1 MIMLLKSTCNV
12 MFHESWFK
20 NHEGLNHLLEL
31 KEAAV
36 SDDVLKQGL
45 SRRLRSALAAREW
58 LHPEV
63 FT

>member
-1 MIMLLKSTCNV
+1 

-20 NHEGLNHLLEL
+20 NHEGLNHSLEL

-58 LHPEV
+58 LHPEL